1 MDKNT
6 ENLTE
11 LVTRFYDEPEIAQVV
26 DEIAA
31 GDELLGRCRAPEPD
45 SGLIAAIKGQINARL
60 MLRERRIFHPIIQ
73 RVAVAACLMIIALI
87 GMKLLTPTQPVAPGP
102 AMAALN
108 RIWADDSDPLS
119 EGDMQFALLTAEV
132 DEIDDSILR
141 VRMDEWG
148 SDSEAA
154 VSELE
159 MEIADI
165 NTDFWKG

>member
-1 MDKNT
+1 MDQNT

-11 LVTRFYDEPEIAQVV
+11 LVTRFYEEPESTRVV
-26 DEIAA
+26 GDIAA
-31 GDELLGRCRAPEPD
+31 GDELLGRHRAPEPD
-45 SGLIAAIKGQINARL
+45 VGLIAAIKGQINARL
-60 MLRERRIFHPIIQ
+60 MLRDRRIFHPIVQ
-73 RVAVAACLMIIALI
+73 RVAIAACLMIIALV
-87 GMKLLTPTQPVAPGP
+87 GMRFMQTQPVATGP

-108 RIWADDSDPLS
+108 QIWADDSDPLS

-141 VRMDEWG
+141 VRLDEWET
-148 SDSEAA
+148 DSESA